1 MKLRPKLLWPP
12 WAPHPPSDY
21 RWRTAADALFTLS
34 SAEKYEYEWETNNDA
49 YVEIAPPEIPASG
62 VTLSESSLVLDVDET
77 AQLTAAIVPED
88 TTDKLV
94 WASSDPSVA
103 TVSQDGLVTAVG
115 PGSAVI
121 TAAAG
126 EASAACSVHRALR
139 PQRRRRGTPPGPM
152 R

>member
-1 MKLRPKLLWPP
+1 MGGLTL
-12 WAPHPPSDY
+12 PSDY

-77 AQLTAAIVPED
+77 AQLTAAIVPRIRRI
-88 TTDKLV
+88 
-94 WASSDPSVA
+94 SSS
-103 TVSQDGLVTAVG
+103 GLPA
-115 PGSAVI
+115 
-121 TAAAG
+121 
-126 EASAACSVHRALR
+126 
-139 PQRRRRGTPPGPM
+139 TPPSP